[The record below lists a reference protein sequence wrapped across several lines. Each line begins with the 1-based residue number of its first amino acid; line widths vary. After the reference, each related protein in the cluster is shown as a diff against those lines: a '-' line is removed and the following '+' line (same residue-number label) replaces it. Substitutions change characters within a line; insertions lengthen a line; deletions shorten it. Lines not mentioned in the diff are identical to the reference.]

1 VERIP
6 DCTGVIVAGGRAR
19 RMGGSPKALSR
30 VGGAT
35 LATRS
40 VALFRELFGE
50 VLVVANDPAPWE
62 LLGVSVV
69 PDAIPGKGAPGGLHA
84 ALAAARTGWIFAAA
98 CDMPFLSAG
107 PIRFLAAQRGAAPA
121 ALVAWERG
129 TEGLHAF
136 WSRDVLPVVEQM
148 VREGDPSIREIA
160 ARVGARVV
168 TAEAWRAVDPLGR
181 SFENVNS
188 PEDLVRLGLDAP
200 FLAHRGGLPR

>member
-35 LATRS
+35 LAARS

-50 VLVVANDPAPWE
+50 VLVAANDPAPWE
-62 LLGVSVV
+62 PLGVRVV

-107 PIRFLAAQRGAAPA
+107 PIRFLAARRGAAPA

-129 TEGLHAF
+129 PEGLHAF
-136 WSRDVLPVVEQM
+136 WSRELLPVVDRM
-148 VREGDPSIREIA
+148 LRDGNPSIREIA

-168 TAEAWRAVDPLGR
+168 PAEAWREVDPLGR

-200 FLAHRGGLPR
+200 